1 MITLLS
7 SLSAQQ
13 VECAGN
19 ANILVKTFSAQ
30 AVSVER
36 ATGDSAVAKSFS
48 AQMVDMEHATGDN
61 KIIRSISSS
70 KAGYDINGTEIVVP
84 DYRVNIT
91 RVK

>member
-19 ANILVKTFSAQ
+19 ANILAGSFSAQ

-36 ATGDSAVAKSFS
+36 ATGDSAIAKSFS
-48 AQMVDMEHATGDN
+48 AQAVDMLHATGDS
-61 KIIRSISSS
+61 KIIRSLSTS
-70 KAGYDINGTEIVVP
+70 KAGYSINGTEIVIP
-84 DYRVNIT
+84 NYKTHIT

>member
-19 ANILVKTFSAQ
+19 ANILAKAFSAQ
-30 AVSVER
+30 AVSVAR
-36 ATGDSAVAKSFS
+36 ATGDTALAKSFS

-61 KIIRSISSS
+61 KIIRSLSGS
-70 KAGYDINGTEIVVP
+70 KAGYDISGTIIVVA